1 MKQTTEKDEA
11 LRKMVWEMRRSGMTL
26 AAIGKQINRSKED
39 VRRLEFKHAR
49 LEREREERRAALHG
63 LTVPELM
70 HRSILDLELTARAR
84 NILNQYRKYTIA
96 EIMPMRDEELLSFH
110 NFGKVTVAATR
121 AAIDEAIAN
130 AEKVKSNDH

>member
-1 MKQTTEKDEA
+1 MTQTTEKDEA
-11 LRKMVWEMRRSGMTL
+11 LRKMVWEMRQSGMTL
-26 AAIGKQINRSKED
+26 DAIGKQINRSKED
-39 VRRLEFKHAR
+39 VRRLECKHAR

-84 NILNQYRKYTIA
+84 NSLNQYRKYTIA
-96 EIMPMRDEELLSFH
+96 EIMPMSDEELLSFQ

-130 AEKVKSNDH
+130 AEKVESNDH